1 MKPKPSRRKKILII
15 LPDLRV
21 GGAEKMHVLLA
32 NYWLSLGY
40 DIEFMLINGQGSVL
54 NDQLSPKIKVVDLAC
69 DRFYKSFL
77 PLIRYFRNSD
87 ANVTLSAMWPLTII
101 SILAK
106 IFSLSRIPL
115 VFSEHSILS
124 KSFAHKNKLHN
135 FLMRLSMRLLYPFA
149 QGRIGVSYGVVKEI
163 AQMSNMPLSKFQ
175 VIYNPAYVDNEDS
188 VKQNLTDDSKIIITA
203 GSFKEVKNHQLLI
216 KAFSQYLEK
225 YKIKTKLYI
234 LGDGSLRK
242 EYELLID
249 SLGLN
254 DCVVLPGFVRNPISY
269 FKSSDLFV
277 LSSNHEGLGNVIIEA
292 LGCGLP
298 VVSTDCESGPREI
311 LADGKFGSLVPTND
325 VEKLSEAMFH
335 AVTTEYDSYNIKL
348 RAKEFSVEK
357 IGEEYLDI
365 LFNDVKKNET

>member
-1 MKPKPSRRKKILII
+1 MIQKNKCHKIAIV
-15 LPDLRV
+15 LPNLKI
-21 GGAEKMHVLLA
+21 GGTEKMRVLLA
-32 NYWLSLGY
+32 NYWLSKGY
-40 DIEFMLINGQGSVL
+40 DIEFVLINGQDSVL
-54 NDQLSPKIKVVDLAC
+54 NDQLSPQIKVIDLAC
-69 DRFYKSFL
+69 GRFYKSVL
-77 PLIRYFRNSD
+77 PLTMYIRNSD
-87 ANVTLSAMWPLTII
+87 ASVMLSAMWPLTII

-124 KSFAHKNKLHN
+124 KSFAHKNKIHK
-135 FLMRLSMRLLYPFA
+135 FLMRLSMRLLYPLA
-149 QGRIGVSYGVVKEI
+149 QGRIGVSNGVVKEI

-234 LGDGSLRK
+234 LGDGILRNK
-242 EYELLID
+242 YELLID
-249 SLGLN
+249 SLSLN

-298 VVSTDCESGPREI
+298 VVSTDCESGPSEI
-311 LADGKFGSLVPTND
+311 LADGKFGSLVPIND
-325 VEKLSEAMFH
+325 IEKLSEAIFNGI
-335 AVTTEYDSYNIKL
+335 VSEQDSHKLKL
-348 RAKEFSVEK
+348 RAKDFSVQK
-357 IGEEYLDI
+357 IGEEYI
-365 LFNDVKKNET
+365 KVLFDDVIKNEA